1 MSVCIFL
8 AVHLI
13 QCIKLCPKDSTLF
26 QSLFDWVSTSSAGEG
41 YHDGFKICDHKIFLI
56 ELTHKRHYTDFA
68 QSYCRA
74 HHTDLASVRNMSEN
88 QRVTEVVPA
97 GQSAWIGLFR
107 DSWKWTDGSNST
119 FRNWNPTQPD
129 LSTGSKVCAAILFPS
144 GVWEDWNCDRKTAFI
159 CYRGKLHFVTFH
171 Q

>member
-1 MSVCIFL
+1 MSLDFTFKYV
-8 AVHLI
+8 
-13 QCIKLCPKDSTLF
+13 LF
-26 QSLFDWVSTSSAGEG
+26 SLHFG
-41 YHDGFKICDHKIFLI
+41 YFPGLNVTFVFINNFMTWT
-56 ELTHKRHYTDFA
+56 EA

-88 QRVTEVVPA
+88 QRVTEVLPA

-129 LSTGSKVCAAILFPS
+129 LSTGSKVCAAGLFPA

-159 CYRGKLHFVTFH
+159 CYSGKLHFVTFH